1 MKKKLALLLAAVML
15 LTVLSGCGGS
25 KEWTGKHKVEI
36 EVKNYGTITLEINCD
51 TAPQTASNF
60 LNLAKKGFYNG
71 LTFHRVINGFAIY
84 GGDPNGNG
92 TGNSGATITGE
103 FISNGYN
110 NPLSNTRGAIGMARG
125 INYNSASSQF
135 YILQE
140 SNTFLDGD
148 FAVFGYVTSG
158 MEVVDQICSTVPTTG
173 EDGYVAE
180 SNQPKIS
187 SIKVIK

>member
-1 MKKKLALLLAAVML
+1 MKRKLALVLAMLML
-15 LTVLSGCGGS
+15 LTVFAGCGGN

-84 GGDPNGNG
+84 GGDPNGDG
-92 TGNSGATITGE
+92 TGNAGSTIVGE

-110 NPLSNTRGAIGMARG
+110 NPLSNIRGAIGMARG

-158 MEVVDQICSTVPTTG
+158 MEVVDQICSTVVATG
-173 EDGYVAE
+173 EDGYVAPD
-180 SNQPKIS
+180 NQPKIS
-187 SIKVIK
+187 SVKVVK